1 MLVFKYLKYIKKC
14 DPSMKTYLDI
24 LLFCP
29 SVWIMFWYRIAHF
42 FYHMRFTL
50 IGLMIM
56 HVIRI
61 VYAIEIHPN
70 AKIGKNLFIDHGI
83 GTVIGETSIIGNN
96 CIIYHNVTLGSVYN
110 IKTKRHPTIG
120 NNVLIG
126 TGAVILGDINI
137 GDNVKIGASAVVLK
151 NVPSNQT
158 VVGIYK

>member
-1 MLVFKYLKYIKKC
+1 
-14 DPSMKTYLDI
+14 MKTYLDI

-83 GTVIGETSIIGNN
+83 GTVIGETSIIGDN

-110 IKTKRHPTIG
+110 IKRPRTFTVQGVCKQCSAFFYVQLQPSSFSLRWAFR
-120 NNVLIG
+120 NVH
-126 TGAVILGDINI
+126 VF
-137 GDNVKIGASAVVLK
+137 
-151 NVPSNQT
+151 
-158 VVGIYK
+158 